1 MTTLQTKTVVLFA
14 SKLGYQTRS
23 FEAAARKL
31 GVELVYVTDR
41 CHELDDPWG
50 DHAIAARFANPEE
63 AAATAI
69 QSLRGK
75 PIAAI
80 LALGDAPAVAA
91 SYTARGLG
99 LRANHPAAVEA
110 CHNKLRTREVFRDAG
125 LFNPPTGLWFR
136 TIPLSPEP
144 EPSLLGIQYPCVL
157 KPLSLS
163 ASQGVMRANTH
174 EEFREAARRLARL
187 LERPD
192 LQTKSA
198 SPYREALVEEY
209 IPGVE
214 VAVEGI
220 LLDGELKILAIFDK
234 PDPLEGPYF
243 EETIYVAPSRLSAEQ
258 QSAIIRTASQSIR
271 ALGLSHG
278 PVHAEFRIND
288 RGVWPI
294 EVAPRPIGG
303 MCAAS
308 LSFVSTRNPIMDDI
322 REGTASAV
330 PKGSDNAGALAPEVS
345 VATGTQIALTEQTLP
360 HDLQPIGL
368 EELILRHAIGEDISA
383 WQREPAA
390 SAVMMIPVPASGIL
404 EKVGGI
410 AEAQRVANVTDVQIT
425 ARLHD
430 QIQAW
435 PEGSS
440 YLGFI
445 FAKAE
450 SPAAAEQAVREA
462 HSKLTF
468 QIRPTLPVEHPITGK
483 VLDPRN

>member
-1 MTTLQTKTVVLFA
+1 MNARTAEEQTKSVALFA

-31 GVELVYVTDR
+31 HVQLAYVTDR
-41 CHELDDPWG
+41 CHELNDPWN

-69 QSLRGK
+69 ASLRGK
-75 PIAAI
+75 PLAAV

-91 SYTARGLG
+91 AYAARGLG

-110 CHNKLRTREVFRDAG
+110 CHNKLRMREVFRDAG
-125 LFNPPTGLWFR
+125 VFDPPTPLWFR
-136 TIPLSPEP
+136 TIPLVPLP

-163 ASQGVMRANTH
+163 ASQGVMRADSH
-174 EEFREAARRLARL
+174 AEFREAARRLAQL

-192 LQTKSA
+192 LQMKSA
-198 SPYREALVEEY
+198 SPSREALVEEY

-220 LLDGELKILAIFDK
+220 LIDGELKLLAIFDK

-243 EETIYVAPSRLSAEQ
+243 EETIYVTPSRLHAEQ
-258 QSAIIRTASQSIR
+258 QSAIFRAATQSIR
-271 ALGLSHG
+271 ALGLSRG

-308 LSFVSTRNPIMDDI
+308 LLFVRTTSASASEPW
-322 REGTASAV
+322 EGTALAV
-330 PKGSDNAGALAPEVS
+330 PKNTATKGPLGPEVS
-345 VATGTQIALTEQTLP
+345 VAASAAIFSNVSHSLYHL
-360 HDLQPIGL
+360 DSISL
-368 EELILRHAIGEDISA
+368 EELILRHAIGADISTS
-383 WQREPAA
+383 QRESFA
-390 SAVMMIPVPASGIL
+390 SGVMMIPVPSSGIF
-404 EKVGGI
+404 E
-410 AEAQRVANVTDVQIT
+410 N
-425 ARLHD
+425 
-430 QIQAW
+430 
-435 PEGSS
+435 
-440 YLGFI
+440 
-445 FAKAE
+445 
-450 SPAAAEQAVREA
+450 
-462 HSKLTF
+462 
-468 QIRPTLPVEHPITGK
+468 
-483 VLDPRN
+483 

>member
-1 MTTLQTKTVVLFA
+1 MTTPPQSTVALFA

-31 GVELVYVTDR
+31 GVQLVYVTDR

-50 DHAIAARFANPEE
+50 DHAIAARFANLEE
-63 AAATAI
+63 AAATAM

-75 PIAAI
+75 PLAAI

-91 SYTARGLG
+91 SYAARGLG
-99 LRANHPAAVEA
+99 LRSNHPAAVEA
-110 CHNKLRTREVFRDAG
+110 CHNKLRMREVFRDAG

-144 EPSLLGIQYPCVL
+144 EPSLLGIKYPCVL
-157 KPLSLS
+157 KPLSLA
-163 ASQGVMRANTH
+163 ASQGVMRANSR
-174 EEFREAARRLARL
+174 EEFHEAARRLARL
-187 LERPD
+187 LERPE
-192 LQTKSA
+192 LQMKSA
-198 SPYREALVEEY
+198 SPTREALVEEY

-220 LLDGELKILAIFDK
+220 LLDGELKLLAIFDK
-234 PDPLEGPYF
+234 PDPLEGPFF
-243 EETIYVAPSRLSAEQ
+243 EETIYVTPSRLSADQ
-258 QSAIIRTASQSIR
+258 QSAIIRKASQSIR

-303 MCAAS
+303 MCAVS
-308 LSFVSTRNPIMDDI
+308 LSFIPTGSRHNDVSP
-322 REGTASAV
+322 EGTALAV
-330 PKGSDNAGALAPEVS
+330 PFPPPTHRASAPEVGSLAAS
-345 VATGTQIALTEQTLP
+345 VQSEL
-360 HDLQPIGL
+360 IGL
-368 EELILRHAIGEDISA
+368 EELILRHAIGENICT
-383 WQREPAA
+383 WQRESAA
-390 SAVMMIPVPASGIL
+390 SAVMMIPVPAGGIL
-404 EKVGGI
+404 EKVGGV
-410 AEAQRVANVTDVQIT
+410 AEAQRVPNVTDVQIT

-430 QIQAW
+430 QILAW

-445 FAKAE
+445 FAKSE
-450 SPAAAEQAVREA
+450 NPAAAEQALRQA
-462 HSKLTF
+462 HCKLTF
-468 QIRPTLPVEHPITGK
+468 QIRSTLPVEHPVTGK
-483 VLDPRN
+483 LLNT

>member
-1 MTTLQTKTVVLFA
+1 MAEANIKTVALFA

-31 GVELVYVTDR
+31 GVRLVYVTDR
-41 CHELDDPWG
+41 CHELNDPWG
-50 DHAIAARFANPEE
+50 DHAIAARFANPGE
-63 AAATAI
+63 AAATAM
-69 QSLRGK
+69 QALRAHPLG
-75 PIAAI
+75 AI

-91 SYTARGLG
+91 SYAARGLG
-99 LRANHPAAVEA
+99 LRSNHPAAVEA
-110 CHNKLRTREVFRDAG
+110 CHNKLRMREVFRDAG
-125 LFNPPTGLWFR
+125 LFNPPTSLWFR

-144 EPSLLGIQYPCVL
+144 EPSLLAMQYPCVL

-163 ASQGVMRANTH
+163 ASQGVMRANSR

-192 LQTKSA
+192 LQMKSA
-198 SPYREALVEEY
+198 SPLREALVEEY

-220 LLDGELKILAIFDK
+220 LLDGELKLVAIFDK

-243 EETIYVAPSRLSAEQ
+243 EETIYVTPSRLSTEQ
-258 QSAIIRTASQSIR
+258 QSAIVRTTAQSIR

-278 PVHAEFRIND
+278 PVHAEFRLND

-294 EVAPRPIGG
+294 EIAPRPIGG

-308 LSFVSTRNPIMDDI
+308 LSFVSS
-322 REGTASAV
+322 G
-330 PKGSDNAGALAPEVS
+330 NA
-345 VATGTQIALTEQTLP
+345 
-360 HDLQPIGL
+360 DRIGL
-368 EELILRHAIGEDISA
+368 EELILRHAIGEDTST
-383 WQREPAA
+383 WQRESAA

-404 EKVGGI
+404 DEVEGI
-410 AEAQRVANVTDVQIT
+410 AEAQLVAKVTDVQIT

-430 QIQAW
+430 HIQAW

-445 FAKAE
+445 FSKAE
-450 SPAAAEQAVREA
+450 SPAAAEQALRNA

-468 QIRPTLPVEHPITGK
+468 QIRTTLPVEHPVTGK
-483 VLDPRN
+483 LLSI

>member
-1 MTTLQTKTVVLFA
+1 MTTPQTKTVALFA

-31 GVELVYVTDR
+31 GVQLVYVTDR

-69 QSLRGK
+69 QSLRAQ
-75 PIAAI
+75 PLAAI

-91 SYTARGLG
+91 SYAARGFG
-99 LRANHPAAVEA
+99 LRSNHPAAVEA
-110 CHNKLRTREVFRDAG
+110 CHNKLRMREVFRDAG
-125 LFNPPTGLWFR
+125 LFDPPTSLWFR

-144 EPSLLGIQYPCVL
+144 EPSLLAIQYPCVL

-163 ASQGVMRANTH
+163 ASQGVMRANSRQ
-174 EEFREAARRLARL
+174 EFREAARRLRRL
-187 LERPD
+187 FERPD
-192 LQTKSA
+192 LQMKND
-198 SPYREALVEEY
+198 SPSREALVEEY

-214 VAVEGI
+214 VAVEGV

-243 EETIYVAPSRLSAEQ
+243 EETIYVTPSRLTADH
-258 QSAIIRTASQSIR
+258 QSAIVRTATQAIH

-308 LSFVSTRNPIMDDI
+308 LSFVS
-322 REGTASAV
+322 
-330 PKGSDNAGALAPEVS
+330 PENTV
-345 VATGTQIALTEQTLP
+345 
-360 HDLQPIGL
+360 PIGL
-368 EELILRHAIGEDISA
+368 EELILRRAIGEDISA

-390 SAVMMIPVPASGIL
+390 SAVMMIPVPATGIL
-404 EKVGGI
+404 EKVEGI
-410 AEAQRVANVTDVQIT
+410 AEAQLVANVTDVQVT

-430 QIQAW
+430 QILAW

-450 SPAAAEQAVREA
+450 SPAAAEQALREA
-462 HSKLTF
+462 HSKLHF
-468 QIRPTLPVEHPITGK
+468 QIHPTLPVEHPVTGK
-483 VLDPRN
+483 VLDPQL